1 MAPLTDEQVDFIA
14 RVIRAHGIR
23 LEDLQDNLLDHI
35 CILVEQGLET
45 GGRFEEVL
53 RSVFR
58 SFYRK
63 ELYELE
69 EEALLLSSVRGP
81 RLVLSRGQFFCLA
94 FGVLLAPYAFYFLLD
109 AFHWLPVAYDT
120 APRVFFRWTLTGGFW
135 PLASLAVIYLTPER
149 FEPLI
154 PRHAKVMLGGG
165 SLIRVFRFEA
175 CEIA

>member
-1 MAPLTDEQVDFIA
+1 MATLTDEQVDFIA

-35 CILVEQGLET
+35 CILVERGLEA

-53 RSVFR
+53 ASVFR
-58 SFYRK
+58 RFYRK

-81 RLVLSRGQFFCLA
+81 RLVLSRGKFFRWL
-94 FGVLLAPYAFYFLLD
+94 FGIFLSPYLLYFLL
-109 AFHWLPVAYDT
+109 ALLHWLPVAYDVV
-120 APRVFFRWTLTGGFW
+120 PMVIFRWTLVGCFW
-135 PLASLAVIYLTPER
+135 PLLSLAVIYLTPER
-149 FEPLI
+149 FDPLV

-165 SLIRVFRFEA
+165 SLVRVFRFEA
-175 CEIA
+175 CEA